1 MGLMDAFRNRFPA
14 DQDDEEDEIEVNDE
28 DANGLTT
35 IGRAAYNVLSKQHGK
50 HHSTLWNVT
59 SGRIIGELDL
69 SPKGCFG
76 RTEDPPDGHSDWLPE
91 KMGAMLKLT
100 KTWADVMS
108 LSPPD
113 GKFLDEL
120 RDAITHINRNADG
133 NNPPVI
139 RLMFGNIIGKYFGI
153 AVYGCSLLE
162 CIIYFL
168 PFSSQ
173 QQLPKSASPNRH
185 AR

>member
-1 MGLMDAFRNRFPA
+1 MLLLFGVLWVHRPVGREEPNTESEPLFQNKDLIHHHRELVIMGLMDAFRNRFPA

-100 KTWADVMS
+100 KT
-108 LSPPD
+108 
-113 GKFLDEL
+113 
-120 RDAITHINRNADG
+120 
-133 NNPPVI
+133 
-139 RLMFGNIIGKYFGI
+139 
-153 AVYGCSLLE
+153 
-162 CIIYFL
+162 
-168 PFSSQ
+168 
-173 QQLPKSASPNRH
+173 
-185 AR
+185 

>member
-1 MGLMDAFRNRFPA
+1 MGLMDALRNRFPA
-14 DQDDEEDEIEVNDE
+14 DKDDEEDDVEVNDE

-139 RLMFGNIIGKYFGI
+139 RLMFGNIIGKL
-153 AVYGCSLLE
+153 SLLLIMVAV
-162 CIIYFL
+162 CFNVLFTLSTLITTT
-168 PFSSQ
+168 
-173 QQLPKSASPNRH
+173 PKIHSTVLCRY